1 MLKVKDT
8 SKNKINWRI
17 IVITVVVA
25 LVTAGAVGGGVW
37 YNMDQ
42 NEKNAKTANEKELA
56 TLKSQIKD
64 TPTITPTSNPTPT
77 STSKADIVLTDSDY
91 LNFLTINKSGWVK
104 TDSYVAPIISKNDG
118 TWAITSPLPILYD
131 TTSGYHIP
139 GMGGSIYVWHKV
151 SGSWEFVGQGGEGG
165 YDDAVKAVY
174 SQIPITVIPESSR

>member
-1 MLKVKDT
+1 MKEGLKNID
-8 SKNKINWRI
+8 WRI

-25 LVTAGAVGGGVW
+25 LLTAGAVGGGVW
-37 YNMDQ
+37 YYMDQ
-42 NEKNAKTANEKELA
+42 SAKSAKTANQKEIAVLEG
-56 TLKSQIKD
+56 QIKD
-64 TPTITPTSNPTPT
+64 KPTITPISTSTPTPT
-77 STSKADIVLTDSDY
+77 STPKTVVGITDSDY

-174 SQIPITVIPESSR
+174 SQIPTTVIPESSR

>member
-1 MLKVKDT
+1 MEETRNKVD
-8 SKNKINWRI
+8 WRI

-25 LVTAGAVGGGVW
+25 LLTAGAVGGGVW
-37 YNMDQ
+37 YYMDQ
-42 NEKNAKTANEKELA
+42 SAKSAKAANQKEIA
-56 TLKSQIKD
+56 TLESQIKD
-64 TPTITPTSNPTPT
+64 KPTITPTFTLTPTPAP
-77 STSKADIVLTDSDY
+77 KAAVVLTDSDY

-118 TWAITSPLPILYD
+118 TWATTSPLPILYD

-165 YDDAVKAVY
+165 FDDAVKAVY
-174 SQIPITVIPESSR
+174 SQIPTTVIPESSR